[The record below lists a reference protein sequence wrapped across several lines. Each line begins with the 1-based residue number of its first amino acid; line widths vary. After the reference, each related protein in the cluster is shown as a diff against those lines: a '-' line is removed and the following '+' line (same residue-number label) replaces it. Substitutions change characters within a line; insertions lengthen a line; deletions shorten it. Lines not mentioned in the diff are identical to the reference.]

1 MPLIA
6 QQDAWKENL
15 RGTVTQNQFT
25 EAPGGLSLSYMPDN
39 TIYQMESSAPSTPN
53 NGAKTFR
60 MQTSFTK
67 DSPAKKEKGN
77 EI

>member
-1 MPLIA
+1 
-6 QQDAWKENL
+6 
-15 RGTVTQNQFT
+15 
-25 EAPGGLSLSYMPDN
+25 MPDN